1 MSLISPPFLQPS
13 SAQGIQHN
21 SLFIFLI
28 NNRKLLL
35 EIHKAMR
42 HQETGHS
49 LHNCFDLTETIVESP
64 HYCTCSP
71 IPLNLF
77 STIQPPRQVERMKQ
91 IISTLSK
98 IVLVPVSCSIVLEN
112 CTGAYNPLCF
122 PTFTP
127 AQDGPG
133 LSYWYFCNISLKMP
147 FGEGFHR
154 SFLSIIL
161 RPINGCLPIRSWS
174 EKITIV

>member
-1 MSLISPPFLQPS
+1 MVSLALIKKGKRKNEKIGRKHLDVTYISPFLQPS

-28 NNRKLLL
+28 NNWKLLL

-42 HQETGHS
+42 HQEAGHS
-49 LHNCFDLTETIVESP
+49 LHNCFDLIETIVESP
-64 HYCTCSP
+64 HYCMFSP

-112 CTGAYNPLCF
+112 CIGAYISSL
-122 PTFTP
+122 
-127 AQDGPG
+127 
-133 LSYWYFCNISLKMP
+133 LSNIYSRLGWP
-147 FGEGFHR
+147 W
-154 SFLSIIL
+154 IIL
-161 RPINGCLPIRSWS
+161 L
-174 EKITIV
+174 VLL